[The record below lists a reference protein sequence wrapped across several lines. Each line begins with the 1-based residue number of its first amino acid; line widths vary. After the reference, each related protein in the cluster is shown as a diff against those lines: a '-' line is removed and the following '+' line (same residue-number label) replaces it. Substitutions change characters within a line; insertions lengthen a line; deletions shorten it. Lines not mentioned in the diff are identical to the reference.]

1 MSGHG
6 WGKRTVA
13 ASSGSVPAGIGH
25 PGFLGHLLGRPI
37 QLHHLPLPA
46 LISVKA
52 TVYSA
57 AEQRSV
63 TFSWQSAFLALK
75 PYPLNAF
82 GHPGAAYVEENLKSL
97 EELMSCRTIHDCL
110 ALRRMA

>member
-1 MSGHG
+1 
-6 WGKRTVA
+6 
-13 ASSGSVPAGIGH
+13 
-25 PGFLGHLLGRPI
+25 
-37 QLHHLPLPA
+37 LPA

-63 TFSWQSAFLALK
+63 TFSWQSAFLAPK

-110 ALRRMA
+110 ALRRMARAFGPPYGEEGSVRTETLGGIAVAA